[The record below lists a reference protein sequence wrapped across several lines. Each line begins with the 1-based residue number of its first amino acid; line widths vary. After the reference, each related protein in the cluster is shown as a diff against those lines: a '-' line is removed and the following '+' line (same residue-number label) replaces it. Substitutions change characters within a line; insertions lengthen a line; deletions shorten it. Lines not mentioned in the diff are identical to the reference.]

1 MAGKPGGKGQ
11 GPGQESNQE
20 PNQGSSQGPG
30 DLSQEDRDLWRH
42 VTRDAKPL
50 KKREPAPRAAPESAA
65 EAPAK
70 APEAKPKKAKPAP
83 IERAA
88 PRPAPPAPV
97 KPAGPA
103 LAHGRAAG
111 VDRRSAQR
119 LTRGQLPIEA
129 ALDLHG
135 YTQDRAHAALER
147 FLSEAQARGLRCVL
161 VITGKGTTKE
171 AGGVLRAQVPRW
183 LNEPANRARVLAFD
197 YAQPKD
203 GGLGALYVLIRRKR
217 GG

>member
-11 GPGQESNQE
+11 GPGQGSNQE
-20 PNQGSSQGPG
+20 PG

-50 KKREPAPRAAPESAA
+50 EKREPAPRAAPEP
-65 EAPAK
+65 EAPAP
-70 APEAKPKKAKPAP
+70 APKPAKPAQ

-88 PRPAPPAPV
+88 PGPAPPAPV
-97 KPAGPA
+97 KPAAPE

-119 LTRGQLPIEA
+119 LTRGQLPVEA

-135 YTQDRAHAALER
+135 HTQDQAHAALDR
-147 FLSEAQARGLRCVL
+147 FLSETQARGLRCVL

-183 LNEPANRARVLAFD
+183 LNEPANRARILAFD

>member
-1 MAGKPGGKGQ
+1 MGKPGGKGQ
-11 GPGQESNQE
+11 GPG
-20 PNQGSSQGPG
+20 QGPG

-42 VTRDAKPL
+42 VTRDARPL
-50 KKREPAPRAAPESAA
+50 EKREPAPRAVPEPAAPVS
-65 EAPAK
+65 
-70 APEAKPKKAKPAP
+70 EAKPKTAKPAQL
-83 IERAA
+83 EAAA

-97 KPAGPA
+97 KPAAPA
-103 LAHGRAAG
+103 LRHGRAAG

-119 LTRGQLPIEA
+119 LTRGQLPVEA

-135 YTQDRAHAALER
+135 HTQDQAHAALER
-147 FLSEAQARGLRCVL
+147 FLSEVQTRGLRCVL

-183 LNEPANRARVLAFD
+183 LNEPVNRARVLAFD

-203 GGLGALYVLIRRKR
+203 GGLGALYVLIRRQR
-217 GG
+217 A

>member
-11 GPGQESNQE
+11 GPGRGSN
-20 PNQGSSQGPG
+20 QGPG
-30 DLSQEDRDLWRH
+30 DLSQEDQDLWRH

-50 KKREPAPRAAPESAA
+50 EKREPAPQAAPEPKES
-65 EAPAK
+65 
-70 APEAKPKKAKPAP
+70 APEPKAEVPTPAPKTAKPAQL
-83 IERAA
+83 ERAA

-97 KPAGPA
+97 KPAAPA

-135 YTQDRAHAALER
+135 HTQDQAHAALDR
-147 FLSEAQARGLRCVL
+147 FLSQVQARGLRCVL

-183 LNEPANRARVLAFD
+183 LNEPANRARILAFD

-217 GG
+217 DG

>member
-1 MAGKPGGKGQ
+1 MGKQGGKRHKTNKGT
-11 GPGQESNQE
+11 
-20 PNQGSSQGPG
+20 G

-50 KKREPAPRAAPESAA
+50 KKREPAPRAAPEPEA

-70 APEAKPKKAKPAP
+70 APEAKPKTAKPAQL
-83 IERAA
+83 ERAA

-97 KPAGPA
+97 EPAASA

-119 LTRGQLPIEA
+119 LTRGQLPVEA

-135 YTQDRAHAALER
+135 YTQDQAHAALER
-147 FLSEAQARGLRCVL
+147 FLREVQARGLRCVL

-183 LNEPANRARVLAFD
+183 LNEPVNRTPVLAFD

-203 GGLGALYVLIRRKR
+203 GGLGALYVLIKRRR

>member
-1 MAGKPGGKGQ
+1 MGRPKMGQAMAGKPGGKD
-11 GPGQESNQE
+11 
-20 PNQGSSQGPG
+20 QGPG
-30 DLSQEDRDLWRH
+30 DLSPEDRDLWRH

-50 KKREPAPRAAPESAA
+50 KKREPAPRAAPEPKES
-65 EAPAK
+65 
-70 APEAKPKKAKPAP
+70 APEAKPKTAQPAKP
-83 IERAA
+83 ERAA
-88 PRPAPPAPV
+88 PRPAPPAP
-97 KPAGPA
+97 PAPAATA

-119 LTRGQLPIEA
+119 LTRGQLPVEA

-135 YTQDRAHAALER
+135 YSQDQAHAALER
-147 FLSEAQARGLRCVL
+147 FLSEVQARGLRCVL
-161 VITGKGTTKE
+161 VITGKGTAKE

-183 LNEPANRARVLAFD
+183 LNEPVNRARILAFD

-203 GGLGALYVLIRRKR
+203 GGLGALYVLIRRQR

>member
-11 GPGQESNQE
+11 GKGQGTGRGSN
-20 PNQGSSQGPG
+20 QGPG

-42 VTRDAKPL
+42 VTRDATPL
-50 KKREPAPRAAPESAA
+50 KKREPAPRAAPEPKESAPEPA
-65 EAPAK
+65 APA
-70 APEAKPKKAKPAP
+70 PKTAKPAQ

-97 KPAGPA
+97 KPAAPA

-119 LTRGQLPIEA
+119 LTRGQLPVEA

-135 YTQDRAHAALER
+135 HTQDRAHAALER

-171 AGGVLRAQVPRW
+171 AGGVLRAKVPRW

-203 GGLGALYVLIRRKR
+203 GGLGALYVLIKRKR

>member
-11 GPGQESNQE
+11 GTGQGTGRGSN
-20 PNQGSSQGPG
+20 QGPG

-42 VTRDAKPL
+42 VTRDATPL
-50 KKREPAPRAAPESAA
+50 KKREPAPRAAPELAA
-65 EAPAK
+65 EAPV
-70 APEAKPKKAKPAP
+70 PEPAAPAP
-83 IERAA
+83 KTAKLERAA

-97 KPAGPA
+97 KPAAPE

-119 LTRGQLPIEA
+119 LTRGQLPVEA

-135 YTQDRAHAALER
+135 HTQDQAHAALER
-147 FLSEAQARGLRCVL
+147 FLSEVQARGLRCVL

-183 LNEPANRARVLAFD
+183 LNEPVNRARILAFD

>member
-1 MAGKPGGKGQ
+1 MGRVMAGKPGGKGQ
-11 GPGQESNQE
+11 GPGQGSN
-20 PNQGSSQGPG
+20 QGPG

-50 KKREPAPRAAPESAA
+50 KKREPEPRAAPEPAA
-65 EAPAK
+65 ETPAK
-70 APEAKPKKAKPAP
+70 ASAPKTAKPAQ
-83 IERAA
+83 IKRAVS
-88 PRPAPPAPV
+88 RPAPPAPV
-97 KPAGPA
+97 RPAAPA
-103 LAHGRAAG
+103 LRHGRAAG

-119 LTRGQLPIEA
+119 LTRGQLPVEA

-135 YTQDRAHAALER
+135 HTQDQAHAALGR

-171 AGGVLRAQVPRW
+171 AGGVLRGQVPRW
-183 LNEPANRARVLAFD
+183 LNEPVNRARVLAFD

-203 GGLGALYVLIRRKR
+203 GGLGALYVLIRRKKT
-217 GG
+217 G

>member
-1 MAGKPGGKGQ
+1 MGRAMAKPGGKGQ
-11 GPGQESNQE
+11 GTG
-20 PNQGSSQGPG
+20 QGPG

-50 KKREPAPRAAPESAA
+50 EKPAPAPRAAPEPAA
-65 EAPAK
+65 APEAPA
-70 APEAKPKKAKPAP
+70 PKTAKPAQ

-97 KPAGPA
+97 KPAAPA

-119 LTRGQLPIEA
+119 LTRGQLPVEA

-135 YTQDRAHAALER
+135 YTQDQAHAALER
-147 FLSEAQARGLRCVL
+147 FLGEAQARGLRCVL

-183 LNEPANRARVLAFD
+183 LNEPVNRARVLAFD

-203 GGLGALYVLIRRKR
+203 GGLGALYVMIKRKR
-217 GG
+217 GDSSR

>member
-1 MAGKPGGKGQ
+1 MGKPGQ
-11 GPGQESNQE
+11 GSNQ
-20 PNQGSSQGPG
+20 GKG
-30 DLSQEDRDLWRH
+30 DLSPEDRDLWRH

-50 KKREPAPRAAPESAA
+50 AKREPAPRAAPEPK
-65 EAPAK
+65 APV
-70 APEAKPKKAKPAP
+70 PEAKPKTAKPAKL
-83 IERAA
+83 ERAA
-88 PRPAPPAPV
+88 PRPAPPAPLKAAV
-97 KPAGPA
+97 PA

-119 LTRGQLPIEA
+119 LTRGQLPVEA

-135 YTQDRAHAALER
+135 HTQDQAHAALES
-147 FLSEAQARGLRCVL
+147 FLSEVQARGLRCVL

-183 LNEPANRARVLAFD
+183 LNEPANRARILAFD

-217 GG
+217 AG

>member
-1 MAGKPGGKGQ
+1 MHGEQVKVAAERAVLVAVMPTGRSDLDAEPLAELRALAETAGAEVVGELIQKRVKPRGRTHLGRGQ
-11 GPGQESNQE
+11 GQELD
-20 PNQGSSQGPG
+20 GPVAG
-30 DLSQEDRDLWRH
+30 H
-42 VTRDAKPL
+42 
-50 KKREPAPRAAPESAA
+50 RARLGA
-65 EAPAK
+65 
-70 APEAKPKKAKPAP
+70 
-83 IERAA
+83 AA

-97 KPAGPA
+97 RPAAPE
-103 LAHGRAAG
+103 LRQGRAAG

-119 LTRGQLPIEA
+119 LTRGQLPVEA

-135 YTQDRAHAALER
+135 HTQDQAHAALER
-147 FLSEAQARGLRCVL
+147 FLSEVQTRGLRCVL

-183 LNEPANRARVLAFD
+183 LNEPANRVRILAFD

>member
-1 MAGKPGGKGQ
+1 MAGKPGGAGQ
-11 GPGQESNQE
+11 GQGQ
-20 PNQGSSQGPG
+20 GHGMGQGPG

-50 KKREPAPRAAPESAA
+50 KKREPAPRAAPEPKASAPEP
-65 EAPAK
+65 EAP
-70 APEAKPKKAKPAP
+70 APEAKPKTAKPARL
-83 IERAA
+83 ERAA
-88 PRPAPPAPV
+88 PRPAPPAP
-97 KPAGPA
+97 A
-103 LAHGRAAG
+103 LRHGRAAG

-119 LTRGQLPIEA
+119 LTRGQLPVEA

-135 YTQDRAHAALER
+135 HTQDQAHAALER
-147 FLSEAQARGLRCVL
+147 FLSEVQARGLRCVL

-183 LNEPANRARVLAFD
+183 LNEPANRARILAFD

>member
-11 GPGQESNQE
+11 GPGRESNQE
-20 PNQGSSQGPG
+20 PG

-50 KKREPAPRAAPESAA
+50 KKPEPVPRAAPEPAA

-70 APEAKPKKAKPAP
+70 APEAKPKTAKSAQ
-83 IERAA
+83 IKRAA

-97 KPAGPA
+97 KPAAPA
-103 LAHGRAAG
+103 LRHGRAAG

-119 LTRGQLPIEA
+119 LTRGQLPVEA

-135 YTQDRAHAALER
+135 YSQDQAHAALER
-147 FLSEAQARGLRCVL
+147 FLSEVQARGLRCVL
-161 VITGKGTTKE
+161 VITGKGTAKE

-183 LNEPANRARVLAFD
+183 LNEPVNRARVLAFD

-203 GGLGALYVLIRRKR
+203 GGLGALYVLIRRQR
-217 GG
+217 GGEAR